1 MGQQQLLLVVLG
13 ILIVGIAI
21 LVGIYIF
28 RANAIEAKR
37 NTITNE
43 LINLAGLAQQ
53 YYLKPAAMGGGNKSF
68 AGWKIP
74 NPLIVTANGRFEA
87 SINADNVIITG
98 IGNEVVTG
106 TDSIEVQTTV
116 YSDSISTEIIH

>member
-53 YYLKPAAMGGGNKSF
+53 YYLKPTSMGGGGKSF

-74 NPLIVTANGRFEA
+74 QPLLFTASGRFLA
-87 SINADNVIITG
+87 SVSSDNVVITG
-98 IGNEVVTG
+98 IGNEVVTDK
-106 TDSIEVQTTV
+106 DSIEVQTTV
-116 YSDSISTEIIH
+116 YADSISTAIIH

>member
-1 MGQQQLLLVVLG
+1 MGQQQLLLIVLG

-53 YYLKPAAMGGGNKSF
+53 YYLKPASMGGGGKSF

-74 NPLIVTANGRFEA
+74 QPLLFTANGRFIA
-87 SINADNVIITG
+87 SVNTDNVVITG
-98 IGNEVVTG
+98 IGNEVVTDK
-106 TDSIEVQTTV
+106 DSIEVQTTV
-116 YSDSISTEIIH
+116 FADSISTIIVH